1 MARTKRTTWRAH
13 VTIGSCEVRNV
24 SPLAVSMTVCAVIFG
39 GALFGVLLR
48 NLLPDHHLADD
59 AKDVVR
65 LGTGLIATI
74 AALVLGLLIA
84 SANTSF
90 QTQSGQVTRVTA
102 NLILLDRLLAQYGPE
117 TRPVRERLRR
127 AVEPLIERIWRENRS
142 AAAMQSPF
150 AANSEAETA
159 FAEVFALPAQTE
171 AQRAFKARAVEV
183 TNDIGRTRLLLFE
196 QGGDSLPTPFL
207 TVLVFWLAMIFAS
220 FSLFSRLNATLIGA
234 LLVFALSA
242 SGAIFLILELSQPF
256 DGLMQISSEPLRRA
270 LAPL

>member
-1 MARTKRTTWRAH
+1 MN
-13 VTIGSCEVRNV
+13 S
-24 SPLAVSMTVCAVIFG
+24 LAVSTIVCAIIFG

-65 LGTGLIATI
+65 LGTGLIATM
-74 AALVLGLLIA
+74 AALVLGLLIG

-102 NLILLDRLLAQYGPE
+102 NLILLDQLLAQYGPE
-117 TRPVRERLRR
+117 TRSARERLRR

-142 AAAMQSPF
+142 SAAMQSSF
-150 AANSEAETA
+150 AASAEAETA
-159 FAEVFALPAQTE
+159 FADVFALPAQTE
-171 AQRAFKARAVEV
+171 TQRALKARAIDV
-183 TNDIGRTRLLLFE
+183 TNDIARTRLLLFE
-196 QGGDSLPTPFL
+196 RASDAIPTPFL
-207 TVLVFWLAMIFAS
+207 AVLVFWLAMIFAS
-220 FSLFSRLNATLIGA
+220 FSLFSRLHPTLTI
-234 LLVFALSA
+234 LLFVFALSA

-256 DGLMQISSEPLRRA
+256 EGLMQISSEPLRRA